1 MSRTTSSISFTVPMP
16 TYFFRPKW
24 IAIHVLVITLIVV
37 MLNLADWQWSRH
49 NERKAFNTTLIERFD
64 ADTRPLADLLT
75 SGSPEQIEWLP
86 AEVSGTY
93 LANSDISLVN
103 VSQNGVAGYD
113 AITAMEMTDGTIV
126 LINRGFLPL
135 AAPFPPAPNGQVT
148 LVGRLRASDVRKSG
162 EISEAPTGSL
172 TEVFRIDIDRLAPQL
187 GGELAP
193 VYVQLLK
200 SSPPEDPNLA
210 MIADP
215 TFDNASHLGYT
226 VQWIIFSICAV
237 GTWVA
242 LVRREM
248 AKRKLR

>member
-1 MSRTTSSISFTVPMP
+1 MP
-16 TYFFRPKW
+16 TYLFRPKW
-24 IAIHVLVITLIVV
+24 IAIHVLVISLIVV

-49 NERKAFNTTLIERFD
+49 NERKEFNTTLIERFD

-86 AEVSGTY
+86 AEVSGAY

-113 AITAMEMTDGTIV
+113 AITAMEMTNGTIV

-135 AAPFPPAPNGQVT
+135 AAPFPPAPDGQVT
-148 LVGRLRASDVRKSG
+148 LVGRLRASDVRKLG

-215 TFDNASHLGYT
+215 TFDNGSHLGYT

-237 GTWVA
+237 GAWIV

-248 AKRKLR
+248 AKRK

>member
-1 MSRTTSSISFTVPMP
+1 M
-16 TYFFRPKW
+16 
-24 IAIHVLVITLIVV
+24 LIVL

-49 NERKAFNTTLIERFD
+49 NARKAFNTMLVKRFD

-75 SGSPEQIEWLP
+75 SGTPEQIEWLP

-113 AITAMEMTDGTIV
+113 AITPMEMNDGTIV

-135 AAPFPPAPNGQVT
+135 VAPFPPAPDGQVT
-148 LVGRLRASDVRKSG
+148 LVGRLRASDVRESG

-187 GGELAP
+187 GGEVAA

-210 MIADP
+210 MIVDP
-215 TFDNASHLGYT
+215 TFDNGSHLGYT
-226 VQWIIFSICAV
+226 FQWIIFSICAA
-237 GTWVA
+237 GAWVV
-242 LVRREM
+242 LIRRELTKQK
-248 AKRKLR
+248 KRIISATAVE